1 MVKYAVRPW
10 KGESLL
16 DHLLFHRGITD
27 PAEREAFLSPD
38 FDKGIH
44 NPMLFADIKS
54 AIERIRKAVKEGERI
69 AIFSDFDADGLPGG
83 TVLHDFFKKVSY
95 TNFENYIPHRH
106 LEGFGLN
113 NEAIDKMHSRGAVLI
128 ITIDCG
134 ITDIEKVGYANS
146 LGIDVIIT
154 DHHLPGAELPKA
166 LAVIDPKRVDCNYP
180 EKMLCGAGV
189 IFKVVQA
196 LLIDDR
202 ARPESEQLFSAAKPG
217 WEKWLLD
224 MVGLATLS
232 DMVPLRGENRVFA
245 HFGLK
250 VLRKTPR
257 LGIIK
262 LLRSLDV
269 KQENLVEDDIGFLI
283 TPRINA
289 ASRMADPMDAFKMLT
304 AATDEEADIAVRHLN
319 KLNDERKG
327 TVAAM
332 IKEIKKKIEERSLQD
347 RSVLALGNPD
357 WKPALLGLA
366 ATTLVRDYGKPV
378 FLWGRDEN
386 GVLKGSCRSD
396 GVADI
401 VELMR
406 SLDANIF
413 IDKGGH
419 KMAGGFSLS
428 DEHVHTFADA
438 LCDAFLEI
446 KNKQVADVES
456 GGIINEVFVDAAIDP
471 QDITWETYSH
481 IEKLAPF
488 GEANQKPLFMIKQV
502 PLTGIK
508 MFGKTGNHLEMSFA
522 GARGKKVAAIQ
533 FFCDVSEKISS
544 LKAGDAVSLVV
555 SLEKSMFRNFPE
567 LRLRIVDIL

>member
-1 MVKYAVRPW
+1 MANYSVRPW
-10 KGESLL
+10 KGENLL
-16 DHLLFHRGITD
+16 DHLLFHRGLTD
-27 PAEREAFLSPD
+27 PEEREAFLNPD
-38 FDKGIH
+38 YDRGIH
-44 NPMLFADIKS
+44 DPMLFADIVP
-54 AIERIRKAVKEGERI
+54 AIERIRKAIKNGERI

-83 TVLHDFFKKVSY
+83 TILHDFFNKVGY
-95 TNFENYIPHRH
+95 KNFENYIPHRH

-113 NEAIDKMHSRGAVLI
+113 NDAIDKMKGRGADVI

-134 ITDIEKVGYANS
+134 ITDVEKVDYANS

-154 DHHLPGAELPKA
+154 DHHLPSIELPKA
-166 LAVIDPKRVDCNYP
+166 LAVIDPKRIDCNYP
-180 EKMLCGAGV
+180 EKMLCGSGV
-189 IFKVVQA
+189 IFKVIQA
-196 LLIDDR
+196 LLQDDR
-202 ARPESEQLFSAAKPG
+202 ARPQSEQLFSDLKKG

-232 DMVPLRGENRVFA
+232 DMVPLRGENRIFA
-245 HFGLK
+245 HFGLQ

-257 LGIIK
+257 LGIMK

-304 AATDEEADIAVRHLN
+304 ASTDEEADIAVTHLN

-332 IKEIKKKIEERSLQD
+332 IKEIKKKVEERSLQEK
-347 RSVLALGNPD
+347 SVLALGNPD

-366 ATTLVRDYGKPV
+366 ATTLVRDYGRPV

-386 GVLKGSCRSD
+386 GVLKGSCRSE
-396 GVADI
+396 GITDI
-401 VELMR
+401 VILMR
-406 SLDANIF
+406 SLPPEIF

-419 KMAGGFSLS
+419 SMAGGFSLT
-428 DEHVHTFADA
+428 DEHIHEFPDA
-438 LCDAFLEI
+438 LCAAHAGIAAKKKEDEDAGVVVETFIDATLSPL
-446 KNKQVADVES
+446 DV
-456 GGIINEVFVDAAIDP
+456 
-471 QDITWETYSH
+471 TWETWSH

-488 GEANQKPLFMIKQV
+488 GEANPKPRFLIKQA

-508 MFGKTGNHLEMSFA
+508 MFGKTGNHLEVAFS
-522 GARGKKVAAIQ
+522 GARGKKVSAIQ
-533 FFCDVSEKISS
+533 FFCEPTEKIQAM
-544 LKAGDAVSLVV
+544 KVGDPISLVV
-555 SLEKSMFRNFPE
+555 TLEKSMFRNFPE

>member
-1 MVKYAVRPW
+1 MANYSLRPW
-10 KGESLL
+10 KGDTLL

-27 PAEREAFLSPD
+27 PTEREAFLSPNYD
-38 FDKGIH
+38 QGIH
-44 NPMLFADIKS
+44 DPMTFADIKP
-54 AIERIRKAVKEGERI
+54 AIKRIRKAIKNKERI

-83 TVLHDFFKKVSY
+83 TILHDFFKKVGY
-95 TNFENYIPHRH
+95 ENFENYIPHRH

-113 NEAIDKMHSRGAVLI
+113 NEAIDKMKARGADLI

-134 ITDIEKVGYANS
+134 ITDVEKVNYANS

-154 DHHLPGAELPKA
+154 DHHLPGAELPNA
-166 LAVIDPKRVDCNYP
+166 LAVIDPKRADCNYP
-180 EKMLCGAGV
+180 EKMLCGSGV

-196 LLIDDR
+196 LLQDDR
-202 ARPESEQLFSAAKPG
+202 ARPEKDQLFSEAKPG

-245 HFGLK
+245 HFGLR

-257 LGIIK
+257 LGIMK
-262 LLRSLDV
+262 LLRSIDV
-269 KQENLVEDDIGFLI
+269 RQENLVEDDIGFLI

-289 ASRMADPMDAFKMLT
+289 ASRMSDPMDAFKMLT
-304 AATDEEADIAVRHLN
+304 ASTDEEADIAVQHLN

-332 IKEIKKKIEERSLQD
+332 IKEIKKKVEERSLQD

-396 GVADI
+396 GVTDI
-401 VELMR
+401 VVLMR
-406 SLDANIF
+406 SLPENIF

-419 KMAGGFSLS
+419 SMAGGFSLS
-428 DEHVHTFADA
+428 DELIHTFADA
-438 LCDAFLEI
+438 LCEGQDKLLVLRKKDEA
-446 KNKQVADVES
+446 S
-456 GGIINEVFVDAAIDP
+456 GKSQETFIDAALLPEDV
-471 QDITWETYSH
+471 TWNTWSH

-488 GEANQKPLFMIKQV
+488 GEANPKPLFMIKET
-502 PLTGIK
+502 PLSGIK
-508 MFGKTGNHLEMSFA
+508 MFGKTGNHLEVSFA
-522 GARGKKVAAIQ
+522 GPKGKKISAIQ
-533 FFCDVSEKISS
+533 FFCEPTERINAMKVGDPIS
-544 LKAGDAVSLVV
+544 LIVT
-555 SLEKSMFRNFPE
+555 LEKSMFRNFPE

>member
-1 MVKYAVRPW
+1 MANYSIRPW
-10 KGESLL
+10 KGDNLL
-16 DHLLFHRGITD
+16 DHLLFHRGLVD
-27 PAEREAFLSPD
+27 PADREAFLSPD
-38 FDKGIH
+38 YDKGIH
-44 NPMLFADIKS
+44 DPMLFAGMKD
-54 AIERIRKAVKEGERI
+54 AIERIRKAIISDERI

-83 TVLHDFFKKVSY
+83 TILHDFFKKVGY
-95 TNFENYIPHRH
+95 LNFENYIPHRH

-113 NEAIDKMHSRGAVLI
+113 NDAIDKMKSRGATLI

-134 ITDIEKVGYANS
+134 ITDIEKVDYANS
-146 LGIDVIIT
+146 LGMDVIIT
-154 DHHLPGAELPKA
+154 DHHLPGVELPKA
-166 LAVIDPKRVDCNYP
+166 FAVIDPKRVDCSYP
-180 EKMLCGAGV
+180 EKMLCGSGV
-189 IFKVVQA
+189 IFKVIQA
-196 LLIDDR
+196 LLADDR
-202 ARPESEQLFSAAKPG
+202 ARPESNQLFSAAKVG

-245 HFGLK
+245 HYGLK

-304 AATDEEADIAVRHLN
+304 ASTDEEADMAVTHLN

-332 IKEIKKKIEERSLQD
+332 IKEIKKKVEERSLQD
-347 RSVLALGNPD
+347 RSILALGNPD

-366 ATTLVRDYGKPV
+366 ATTLVRDYGRPV

-396 GVADI
+396 GSTDI
-401 VELMR
+401 VVLMR
-406 SLDANIF
+406 SLPSEIF

-419 KMAGGFSLS
+419 SMAGGFSLT
-428 DEHVHTFADA
+428 DEHIHEFADA
-438 LCDAFLEI
+438 LCDAHKDIAAKKKIDED
-446 KNKQVADVES
+446 A
-456 GGIINEVFVDAAIDP
+456 GIVIETFVDAALSP
-471 QDITWETYSH
+471 QDVTWETWSH

-488 GEANQKPLFMIKQV
+488 GEANPKPLFMIKSA

-508 MFGKTGNHLEMSFA
+508 MFGKTGNHLEVSFA
-522 GARGKKVAAIQ
+522 GARGKKVTAIQ
-533 FFCDVSEKISS
+533 FFCDPTEKIKSIKSGDPIS
-544 LKAGDAVSLVV
+544 LIVT
-555 SLEKSMFRNFPE
+555 LEKSMFRNFPE

>member
-1 MVKYAVRPW
+1 MANYSVRPW
-10 KGESLL
+10 EGDSLL

-27 PAEREAFLSPD
+27 PTEREAFLSPD
-38 FDKGIH
+38 YEKGIH
-44 NPMLFADIKS
+44 DPMMFADIKP
-54 AIERIRKAVKEGERI
+54 AIKRIRKAIKDGERI
-69 AIFSDFDADGLPGG
+69 AIFSDFDADGLPGA
-83 TVLHDFFKKVSY
+83 TILHDFFKKISY
-95 TNFENYIPHRH
+95 LNFENYIPHRH

-113 NEAIDKMHSRGAVLI
+113 NEAIDKMHDRGTNLI

-134 ITDIEKVGYANS
+134 ITDVEKVDYANS

-154 DHHLPGAELPKA
+154 DHHLPGVQLPKA
-166 LAVIDPKRVDCNYP
+166 LAVIDPKREDCKYA
-180 EKMLCGAGV
+180 EKMLCGSGV
-189 IFKVVQA
+189 IFKVIQA

-202 ARPESEQLFSAAKPG
+202 SRSEKDQMFSAAKIG

-245 HFGLK
+245 HFGLR
-250 VLRKTPR
+250 VLRKSPR
-257 LGIIK
+257 LGIMK
-262 LLRSLDV
+262 LLHSLGV
-269 KQENLVEDDIGFLI
+269 KQETLVEDDIGFLI

-289 ASRMADPMDAFKMLT
+289 ASRMADPVDAFKMLT

-332 IKEIKKKIEERSLQD
+332 IKEIKKKVEERSLQD
-347 RSVLALGNPD
+347 RPVLALGNPN

-366 ATTLVRDYGKPV
+366 ATSLVRDYGRPV

-396 GVADI
+396 GAADI

-406 SLDANIF
+406 SLDPKIF

-428 DEHVHTFADA
+428 NEYVHLFADA
-438 LCDAFLEI
+438 LCESYAA
-446 KNKQVADVES
+446 VAAQQKANIEA
-456 GGIINEVFVDAAIDP
+456 GIIIETFVDAVLDP

-488 GEANQKPLFMIKQV
+488 GEANPKPLFMIKQA

-508 MFGKTGNHLEMSFA
+508 MFGKTGNHLEVNFS
-522 GARGKKVAAIQ
+522 GARGKKVSAIQ
-533 FFCDVSEKISS
+533 FFCEPTEKLNA

-555 SLEKSMFRNFPE
+555 TMEKSVFRNFPE